1 MTAAPPRAVTT
12 AIFVALLVA
21 VAGASVATQRLKR
34 SDPIVERVFFYSG
47 ERSSRYVSPNGD
59 GRKDTIG
66 VRFDLPRADRVTV
79 TLVDERGDAARTLAD
94 DRSLGRG
101 THRFE
106 WDGRTDTGSLASDGV
121 YRLRVG
127 LRDQGRAVIAPR
139 RLRVDTTPPRPRVV
153 AVTPPTVVPGFPGGR
168 GRARIRFRGPTN
180 PAPVVRVWRTD
191 EGRAREVARFGGR
204 RFRQT
209 TEWDGSVV
217 AGRMPPC
224 SRRDCPLRR
233 GTRNAPDGTYV
244 ISVTAYDVAGNAG
257 STHALPPRERGAIA
271 RSGVTIRYITLTG
284 TLDPVNAGAVTRL
297 TVGPVPRRVAWR
309 LVETATRR
317 TVADGR
323 GRGDA
328 FAVRIPRDARP
339 GLYTVRAEALGTS
352 ASWPIAVRRPGR
364 ARLLAVVPVMTWQG
378 ETPADTDRDGFP
390 DTLTGG
396 KQIPVP
402 RPYAG
407 AAPDDDVVAE
417 TSRLLRFL
425 DRSRTRFDVTTDWA
439 MARGEGPDFKPAA
452 GLVFAGST
460 RWLTEE
466 TGIEL
471 RRYVERGGRVASF
484 GTDAFRRRLTLRP
497 GALAEPSAPEGVNLF
512 GERTRL
518 VTIPPAPMIVAADQL
533 NLFSQTDGFV
543 GLFARFER
551 QESLAERTTVVAE
564 AGRDPE
570 RPAFVAYRFGRGL
583 VVRVGT
589 PEWTAELNRS
599 TEVAAVTRRLWELL
613 SE

>member
-1 MTAAPPRAVTT
+1 MRT
-12 AIFVALLVA
+12 AIFLTLLVA
-21 VAGASVATQRLKR
+21 VAGASVAIQRLKR
-34 SDPIVERVFFYSG
+34 SDPIVERVYFYSG
-47 ERSSRYVSPNGD
+47 ERSSRSVSPNGD

-79 TLVDERGDAARTLAD
+79 SLVDDRGDTARTLAD

-101 THRFE
+101 THRFT
-106 WDGRTDTGSLASDGV
+106 WDGRTDTGALASDGV

-139 RLRVDTTPPRPRVV
+139 RLRVDTTPPRPRIV
-153 AVTPPTVVPGFPGGR
+153 AVTPPTVVPGFSGGR

-191 EGRAREVARFGGR
+191 QGPPREVARFPGR
-204 RFRQT
+204 RFRET
-209 TEWDGSVV
+209 AEWDGTVV

-224 SRRDCPLRR
+224 GRRNCPLRR

-244 ISVTAYDVAGNAG
+244 VSVTAYDVAGNAG
-257 STHALPPRERGAIA
+257 STHALPPRPRGAIA
-271 RSGVTIRYITLTG
+271 RSGVTVRHLTLTG
-284 TLDPVNAGAVTRL
+284 SLDPVRAGAVTRL
-297 TVGPVPRRVAWR
+297 TLGPVSRRASWR
-309 LVETATRR
+309 LIESATRR

-323 GRGDA
+323 ARGEA
-328 FAVRIPRDARP
+328 FAVRVPRDARP
-339 GLYTVRAEALGTS
+339 GLYLVRAEALGAS
-352 ASWPIAVRRPGR
+352 ASWPLAVRRPGR
-364 ARLLAVVPVMTWQG
+364 ARLMAVVPVMTWQG
-378 ETPADTDRDGFP
+378 EAPADADRDGFP
-390 DTLTGG
+390 DTLARGDTL
-396 KQIPVP
+396 PVP
-402 RPYAG
+402 RAYAG
-407 AAPDDDVVAE
+407 TGQFADS
-417 TSRLLRFL
+417 SRLLRFL

-439 MARGEGPDFKPAA
+439 MARGEGPDYKPAA
-452 GLVFAGST
+452 GLVFAASA
-460 RWLTEE
+460 RWLTEDLN
-466 TGIEL
+466 TEL

-484 GTDAFRRRLTLRP
+484 GTDAFRRRVTLRP
-497 GALAEPSAPEGVNLF
+497 GLLAEPSRPEGVNLF

-551 QESLAERTTVVAE
+551 QESLAEQAILVAE
-564 AGRDPE
+564 AGRETE
-570 RPAFVAYRFGRGL
+570 RPAFVAYRLGRGL

-589 PEWTAELNRS
+589 PEWTRELNRS
-599 TEVAAVTRRLWELL
+599 SEVAAVTRRLWELL